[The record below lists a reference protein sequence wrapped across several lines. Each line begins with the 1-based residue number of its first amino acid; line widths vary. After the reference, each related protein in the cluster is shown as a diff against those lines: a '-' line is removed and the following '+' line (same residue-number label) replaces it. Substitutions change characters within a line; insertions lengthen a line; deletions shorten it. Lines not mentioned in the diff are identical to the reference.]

1 MAVVSPK
8 FGLLVRLSEPWP
20 SLVAQWQELEALGF
34 DSLWVPDHFVVHSY
48 EAWTAL
54 AGLASR
60 TTRVRV
66 GTLVTSTA
74 FRNPAFLA
82 KQALT
87 VDHLS
92 NGRLE
97 LGLGA
102 GSGGGF
108 HPSTAEGRNW
118 AAEARR
124 ANAELERLL
133 GLFELD
139 HSMTGLGRWEDAE
152 RVGRFREA
160 LRIVDRLLRGE
171 TVTYEGKYYRV
182 EEASLGAAPLQRPR
196 PPLTIAAHGPTMLK
210 ISAAQA
216 DKCVFSDRDAVLGK
230 NPLDAVRE
238 RNARLDA
245 DCQALGRDPGTL
257 GRMLHRFG
265 RPGPE
270 NPWASTEAFSDL
282 VGRYREA
289 GIGEFIFNYPPV
301 GGQRPAILERVATE
315 VIPKLRGVP
324 GA

>member
-1 MAVVSPK
+1 MAIGSPK
-8 FGLLVRLSEPWP
+8 FGLLVGLNEPWP

-34 DSLWVPDHFVVHSY
+34 DSLWVPDHFVVTWY

-102 GSGGGF
+102 GSGGGLR
-108 HPSTAEGRNW
+108 PSTAEGRHR
-118 AAEARR
+118 AAQ
-124 ANAELERLL
+124 AEL
-133 GLFELD
+133 D
-139 HSMTGLGRWEDAE
+139 YSMTGIGRWGDAE

-160 LRIVDRLLRGE
+160 VRIVDRLLRGE
-171 TVTYEGKYYRV
+171 TVTYDGKYYRT
-182 EEASLGAAPLQRPR
+182 EEASLGVAPLQQPR
-196 PPLTIAAHGPTMLK
+196 PPLTIAAYGPTMLR
-210 ISAAQA
+210 IAAAHA
-216 DKCVFSDRDAVLGK
+216 DKCVFGDRDAMEGK
-230 NPLDAVRE
+230 SPLDAVRE
-238 RNARLDA
+238 RNARLDG
-245 DCQALGRDPGTL
+245 DCQAAGRDPRTL
-257 GRMLHRFG
+257 GRMLLRYG

-270 NPWASTEAFSDL
+270 NPWESAEAFSDL

-289 GIGEFIFNYPPV
+289 GIGEFIFTYPPV

-315 VIPKLRGVP
+315 VIPTLRAAP
-324 GA
+324 DA

>member
-1 MAVVSPK
+1 MATVSPK

-34 DSLWVPDHFVVHSY
+34 DSLWVADHFVVQSY

-74 FRNPAFLA
+74 FRNPAVLA
-82 KQALT
+82 KEALT
-87 VDHLS
+87 LDHLS

-102 GSGGGF
+102 GAAGGQRPPG
-108 HPSTAEGRNW
+108 AEGQN
-118 AAEARR
+118 
-124 ANAELERLL
+124 RLAQL
-133 GLFELD
+133 ELD
-139 HSMTGLGRWEDAE
+139 HSMTGLGRWGDAE

-160 LRIVDRLLRGE
+160 VRIVDRLLRGE
-171 TVTYEGKYYRV
+171 TVTYDGTYYRT
-182 EEASLGAAPLQRPR
+182 EAASLGAAPIQRPR
-196 PPLTIAAHGPTMLK
+196 PPLTIAAYGPTMLK
-210 ISAAQA
+210 IAAAHA
-216 DKCVFSDRDAVLGK
+216 DKCVFGDRDATEGRS
-230 NPLDAVRE
+230 PLDAVRE

-245 DCQALGRDPGTL
+245 DCQAAGRDPRTL
-257 GRMLHRFG
+257 GRMLLRYG
-265 RPGPE
+265 RPGAE
-270 NPWASTEAFSDL
+270 NPWESVEAFSDL

-289 GIGEFIFNYPPV
+289 GIGEFVFTYPPV
-301 GGQRPAILERVATE
+301 GGQRPAILEPVATE

>member
-1 MAVVSPK
+1 MGVVSPT

-20 SLVAQWQELEALGF
+20 ALVGQWQELEALGF
-34 DSLWVPDHFVVHSY
+34 DSLWVPDHFVVHAY

-102 GSGGGF
+102 GAAGGLRPSG
-108 HPSTAEGRNW
+108 
-118 AAEARR
+118 AEASSR
-124 ANAELERLL
+124 AAQ
-133 GLFELD
+133 FELD
-139 HSMTGLGRWEDAE
+139 HSMTGLGRWGDAE

-160 LRIVDRLLRGE
+160 VRIVDRLLRGE

-182 EEASLGAAPLQRPR
+182 EEASLGVAPLQRPR
-196 PPLTIAAHGPTMLK
+196 PPLTIAAYGPTMLK
-210 ISAAQA
+210 IAAAHA
-216 DKCVFSDRDAVLGK
+216 DKCVFGDRDAMEGRS
-230 NPLDAVRE
+230 PLDAVRE

-245 DCQALGRDPGTL
+245 DCQAAGRDPSTL
-257 GRMLHRFG
+257 GRMLVRYG

-289 GIGEFIFNYPPV
+289 GIGEFIFSYPPV
-301 GGQRPAILERVATE
+301 GGERPAILERIATE
-315 VIPKLRGVP
+315 VIPTLRAVP

>member
-1 MAVVSPK
+1 MAIGLPK
-8 FGLLVRLSEPWP
+8 FGLLVRSSEPWP
-20 SLVAQWQELEALGF
+20 TLVAQWQELEALGF
-34 DSLWVPDHFVVHSY
+34 DSLWVADHFVVHAY

-102 GSGGGF
+102 GAVGGAR
-108 HPSTAEGRNW
+108 PSTAEGRNRV
-118 AAEARR
+118 AQ
-124 ANAELERLL
+124 L
-133 GLFELD
+133 ELD
-139 HSMTGLGRWEDAE
+139 HSMTGLGRWGDAE
-152 RVGRFREA
+152 HFGRFREA
-160 LRIVDRLLRGE
+160 VRIVDRLLRGE

-182 EEASLGAAPLQRPR
+182 DEASLGLAPLQRPR
-196 PPLTIAAHGPTMLK
+196 PPLTIAAYGPSMLK
-210 ISAAQA
+210 IAAADA
-216 DKCVFSDRDAVLGK
+216 DKCVFAEKDAMEGRS
-230 NPLDAVRE
+230 PLDAVRE

-245 DCQALGRDPGTL
+245 DCQAVGRDPRTL
-257 GRMLHRFG
+257 GRMLLRYG

-270 NPWASTEAFSDL
+270 NPWESTEAFSDL

-289 GIGEFIFNYPPV
+289 GIGEFIFSYPPV

-315 VIPKLRGVP
+315 VIPKLREVP
-324 GA
+324 SA

>member
-1 MAVVSPK
+1 MAVASPK
-8 FGLLVRLSEPWP
+8 FGLVVRLIEPWP
-20 SLVAQWQELEALGF
+20 ALVAQWQELEALGF

-82 KQALT
+82 KEALT

-102 GSGGGF
+102 G
-108 HPSTAEGRNW
+108 AR
-118 AAEARR
+118 AAQF
-124 ANAELERLL
+124 ER
-133 GLFELD
+133 D

-160 LRIVDRLLRGE
+160 VRIVDRLLRGE
-171 TVTYEGKYYRV
+171 TVTYEGKYYRT
-182 EEASLGAAPLQRPR
+182 EAASLGVAPIQRPR
-196 PPLTIAAHGPTMLK
+196 PPLTIAAYGPTMLK
-210 ISAAQA
+210 IAAAHA
-216 DKCVFSDRDAVLGK
+216 DKCVFGDRDAGEGL

-238 RNARLDA
+238 RNARLDG
-245 DCQALGRDPGTL
+245 DCQAAGRDPGTL
-257 GRMLHRFG
+257 GRMLVRYG

-270 NPWASTEAFSDL
+270 NPWESVEAFSDL

-289 GIGEFIFNYPPV
+289 GIGEFIFSYPPV

>member
-102 GSGGGF
+102 G
-108 HPSTAEGRNW
+108 AR
-118 AAEARR
+118 AAQ
-124 ANAELERLL
+124 
-133 GLFELD
+133 FELD
-139 HSMTGLGRWEDAE
+139 HSMTGLGRWGDSEHF
-152 RVGRFREA
+152 GRFREA
-160 LRIVDRLLRGE
+160 VRIVDRLLRGE

-182 EEASLGAAPLQRPR
+182 DEASLGLAPLQRPR
-196 PPLTIAAHGPTMLK
+196 PPLTIAAYGPSMLK
-210 ISAAQA
+210 IAAADA
-216 DKCVFSDRDAVLGK
+216 DKCVFGNRDAMLGK

-265 RPGPE
+265 RPVPE
-270 NPWASTEAFSDL
+270 NPWASTEAFSDQ

-315 VIPKLRGVP
+315 VIPKLREV
-324 GA
+324 ASA

>member
-1 MAVVSPK
+1 
-8 FGLLVRLSEPWP
+8 LIEPWP

-34 DSLWVPDHFVVHSY
+34 DSLWVPDHFVVHAY
-48 EAWTAL
+48 EAWTTL

-102 GSGGGF
+102 G
-108 HPSTAEGRNW
+108 
-118 AAEARR
+118 AR
-124 ANAELERLL
+124 APQ
-133 GLFELD
+133 FEFD

-152 RVGRFREA
+152 RAGRFREA
-160 LRIVDRLLRGE
+160 VRIVDRLLRGE
-171 TVTYEGKYYRV
+171 TVTYEGKYYRTD
-182 EEASLGAAPLQRPR
+182 EATLGVAPLQRPR
-196 PPLTIAAHGPTMLK
+196 PPLTIAAYGPTMLR
-210 ISAAQA
+210 IAAAHA
-216 DKCVFSDRDAVLGK
+216 DKCVFGDGDAAQGL

-238 RNARLDA
+238 RNARLDG
-245 DCQALGRDPGTL
+245 DCQGAGRDPRTL
-257 GRMLHRFG
+257 GRMLLRYG

-289 GIGEFIFNYPPV
+289 GIGEFIFTYPPV
-301 GGQRPAILERVATE
+301 GGERPATLERVATE
-315 VIPKLRGVP
+315 VIPTLRGVP

>member
-8 FGLLVRLSEPWP
+8 FGLLIRLSEPWAA
-20 SLVAQWQELEALGF
+20 LVAEWQELEALGF
-34 DSLWVPDHFVVHSY
+34 DSLWVADHFVLLSY

-82 KQALT
+82 KEALT

-102 GSGGGF
+102 GAAGGLRQSG
-108 HPSTAEGRNW
+108 AEGQNR
-118 AAEARR
+118 AAQ
-124 ANAELERLL
+124 
-133 GLFELD
+133 FELD
-139 HSMTGLGRWEDAE
+139 HSMTGLERWGDAE

-160 LRIVDRLLRGE
+160 VWIVDRLLRGE
-171 TVTYEGKYYRV
+171 TVTYDGKYYRV
-182 EEASLGAAPLQRPR
+182 QEASLGVAPLQRPR
-196 PPLTIAAHGPTMLK
+196 PPLTIAAYGPTMLK
-210 ISAAQA
+210 IAAAHA
-216 DKCVFSDRDAVLGK
+216 DKCIFGDRDAMEGRS
-230 NPLDAVRE
+230 PLDAVRE

-245 DCQALGRDPGTL
+245 DCQAVGRDPRTL
-257 GRMLHRFG
+257 GRMLLRYG
-265 RPGPE
+265 RPGLE
-270 NPWASTEAFSDL
+270 NPWESTGAFCDL
-282 VGRYREA
+282 VGRYSEA
-289 GIGEFIFNYPPV
+289 GIGEFIFSYPPI

-315 VIPKLRGVP
+315 LIPKLRGVRDD
-324 GA
+324 